1 MSQET
6 KYPAN
11 QYFKDIYL
19 DLANLVVEGD
29 IEQIKRFVSI
39 RNLDLNL
46 PGQKGYTMLA
56 WSVLIEKTSV
66 IRLLIDLGANP
77 NQIIDDG
84 KNKFNILL
92 LPIISKNNAIFKI
105 LLENGTSPNA
115 KYNFEP
121 AIHRLILQQRWDEMR
136 YLLDKGADI
145 NILTGVNETPVLLCA
160 TINQFEQ
167 VAYLMNR
174 GADHT
179 IKSVSGGSVALEV
192 QEFQFDTN
200 SENGKWRNK
209 VKIMLE
215 EKGVIFPVKRPWEKY

>member
-11 QYFKDIYL
+11 QYFKDVYL
-19 DLANLVVEGD
+19 DLANLVVEDD
-29 IEQIKRFVSI
+29 IEQIKRFVNI

-46 PGQKGYTMLA
+46 PGQKGYTILA
-56 WSVLIEKTSV
+56 WSILIEKTSV

-77 NQIIDDG
+77 NQLIDDG

-105 LLENGTSPNA
+105 LLDNGTNPNA

-121 AIHRLILQQRWDEMR
+121 AIHRLILQQRWEEMR